1 MTCVVYFPGHV
12 PAAPGAALSYAS
24 DVVRPDEA
32 DGDRGLV
39 QRHQPTDDEEA
50 AEHRLRHR

>member
-1 MTCVVYFPGHV
+1 MTCVVHFAGNV
-12 PAAPGAALSYAS
+12 PAPPGAALGDAS

-50 AEHRLRHR
+50 AEHCLRHR